1 MDCKP
6 ARLFCPRGFSRQEYW
21 SELPCSPPMDLP
33 NPRIKLRSPTL
44 PTNYLLYEPL
54 QTQQTVFWF
63 ISTYVLLSSSL
74 HIKKKIFFFFFYFSL
89 TSKTFPSV
97 SNQLLAVSIMYW
109 FYLLFVVYWYV
120 FGSVCYFLWP
130 SKEVALWS
138 SYNQK
143 NMSRWGTN
151 IAKSQRF

>member
-1 MDCKP
+1 MCLAAQLCPTLCNHMDCKP

-74 HIKKKIFFFFFYFSL
+74 HIKKKFFFFFFFLLLIDFKDFPVCQQSTSSSVYYVLILFTFCCLLVCFWFCLLFSL
-89 TSKTFPSV
+89 ALKR
-97 SNQLLAVSIMYW
+97 
-109 FYLLFVVYWYV
+109 
-120 FGSVCYFLWP
+120 GSFMVIL
-130 SKEVALWS
+130 
-138 SYNQK
+138 
-143 NMSRWGTN
+143 
-151 IAKSQRF
+151 